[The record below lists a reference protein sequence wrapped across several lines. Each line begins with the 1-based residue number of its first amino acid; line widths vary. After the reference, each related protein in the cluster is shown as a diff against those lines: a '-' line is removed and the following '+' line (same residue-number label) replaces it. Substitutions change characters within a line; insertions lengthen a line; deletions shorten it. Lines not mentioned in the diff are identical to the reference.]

1 MKKLINFGEVNK
13 YLLIPAFGSII
24 KLISVFYTDQL
35 CKELTSHPLINGL
48 NEAIGMSLALIP
60 FIIGEIKKINEKKEK
75 FKLSQKH
82 FVLLFCSFLIFIQK
96 FFDCCFTHFDMTNLW
111 LFDIIFLSVFS
122 YYILGQ
128 KIYIH
133 QYISFIVLFICSII
147 FFYLFSKYNDFTFID
162 VLIVIFSELSFCLA
176 QVWFKYSFDNC
187 DCTGWEVITYE
198 GVLFLFLFLIL
209 LISLSNVEIK
219 KNSKAFKIFNH
230 IKSEE
235 KYIFDNFD
243 YFKNI
248 TFVEFIIFF
257 FCAIIRGTFNAFFI
271 FTNKFFTPSHI
282 IIILLSDEI
291 YISLK
296 IDTKGDIA
304 YIIIT
309 LLLYPIIYF
318 SIFVLV
324 EIIELN
330 CFDLSKNTR
339 RNIIF
344 RLETEKI
351 KEDKRDIELIYKN
364 NTRTESNFSESNDE
378 VSIRAK
384 RKGRDG

>member
-1 MKKLINFGEVNK
+1 MIL
-13 YLLIPAFGSII
+13 
-24 KLISVFYTDQL
+24 
-35 CKELTSHPLINGL
+35 
-48 NEAIGMSLALIP
+48 
-60 FIIGEIKKINEKKEK
+60 
-75 FKLSQKH
+75 
-82 FVLLFCSFLIFIQK
+82 LLF
-96 FFDCCFTHFDMTNLW
+96 
-111 LFDIIFLSVFS
+111 
-122 YYILGQ
+122 
-128 KIYIH
+128 
-133 QYISFIVLFICSII
+133 
-147 FFYLFSKYNDFTFID
+147 
-162 VLIVIFSELSFCLA
+162 
-176 QVWFKYSFDNC
+176 
-187 DCTGWEVITYE
+187 ITYE

-230 IKSEE
+230 INSEE

-243 YFKNI
+243 YFKNM

-309 LLLYPIIYF
+309 FLLYPIIYF

-344 RLETEKI
+344 RLEKEKI
-351 KEDKRDIELIYKN
+351 KEDTRDIELIYKN
-364 NTRTESNFSESNDE
+364 NTRNESNFSESNDE